1 RLAGS
6 SRRGRLASRPHRR
19 RTLLHLEVLEG
30 RCVPSTV
37 TTLDDAGAGSLR
49 QALLD
54 TPAGGTV
61 DFQPGLTGTIPLTSR
76 ELAVNKD
83 LTVAGPG
90 PDVITVSGNHASRVF
105 DIAARITV
113 ALSGLTIADGFS
125 LDSFGGGIQ
134 NNGTLTVTG
143 STFTGN
149 RANFGGG
156 IQNNGTLTVTGSTL
170 SGNAAAGGG
179 GVGNEIS
186 GSVTD
191 SAANLSCNADG

>member
-1 RLAGS
+1 RAG
-6 SRRGRLASRPHRR
+6 RGRLTGRPHRR
-19 RTLLHLEVLEG
+19 RILLYIEDLEG
-30 RCVPSTV
+30 RCVPATV
-37 TTLDDAGAGSLR
+37 TALADAGAGSLQ
-49 QALLD
+49 QAILD
-54 TPAGGTV
+54 PPAGGTV
-61 DFQPGLTGTIPLTSR
+61 DFQPGLSGTITLTSG
-76 ELAVNKD
+76 ELAVTKD
-83 LTVAGPG
+83 LAVAGPG

-105 DIAARITV
+105 DIAARVSV

-134 NNGTLTVTG
+134 NNGALTVTG

-156 IQNNGTLTVTGSTL
+156 IQNSGTLTVTGSTL